1 MASNW
6 LRKSSFGSN
15 LNLFS
20 AGLLIPKLT
29 LSAIRA
35 ANFVVVPLEAVEAV
49 DEATE
54 EHEDSDAVL
63 TALSESLPEEE
74 LDVSPHEVA
83 SRLAAGGDWA
93 PPF

>member
-15 LNLFS
+15 LKRFS

-35 ANFVVVPLEAVEAV
+35 ANLVVVPLEATEAV
-49 DEATE
+49 DEATD

-63 TALSESLPEEE
+63 TALSESLPDE

-83 SRLAAGGDWA
+83 TRLAAADWVA

>member
-35 ANFVVVPLEAVEAV
+35 ANLVVVPLEAIEA
-49 DEATE
+49 DEATD

-83 SRLAAGGDWA
+83 SRLAAGGDWT

>member
-35 ANFVVVPLEAVEAV
+35 ANLVVVPLEAIEA
-49 DEATE
+49 DEATD

-63 TALSESLPEEE
+63 TALSESLPDE

-83 SRLAAGGDWA
+83 TLLAADWA